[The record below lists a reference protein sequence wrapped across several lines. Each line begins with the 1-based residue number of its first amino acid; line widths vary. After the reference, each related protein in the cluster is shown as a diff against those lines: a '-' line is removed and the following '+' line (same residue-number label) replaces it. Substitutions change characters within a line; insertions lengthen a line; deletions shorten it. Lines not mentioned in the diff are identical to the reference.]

1 MDEKI
6 EVNSEPFEYT
16 LSIISGK
23 WKMVIMFWLW
33 KCGVMRYGE
42 LKKSVK
48 SITHKMLSSQLKE
61 LQADNII
68 VRMEYS
74 QVPPK
79 VEYFLSEKGV
89 SLMPILKEMCT
100 WGHLNFKGNDNI
112 NDCSNKKSTCI

>member
-1 MDEKI
+1 MDEKT
-6 EVNSEPFEYT
+6 EVDSEPFEYT

-33 KCGVMRYGE
+33 SCGVMRYGE

-48 SITHKMLSSQLKE
+48 GITHKMLSSQLKE
-61 LQADNII
+61 LEANDII
-68 VRMEYS
+68 VRKEYS

-89 SLMPILKEMCT
+89 SLMPILKEMCI
-100 WGHLNFKGNDNI
+100 WGHSNFKGSI
-112 NDCSNKKSTCI
+112 GIQ

>member
-1 MDEKI
+1 MDEKVEI
-6 EVNSEPFEYT
+6 NSKPFEYT

-33 KCGVMRYGE
+33 SYGVMRYGE

-61 LQADNII
+61 LEADDII
-68 VRMEYS
+68 VRTEYG

-79 VEYFLSEKGV
+79 VEYSSSEKGV
-89 SLMPILKEMCT
+89 SLMPILKQMCI
-100 WGHLNFKGNDNI
+100 WGHSNFKNL
-112 NDCSNKKSTCI
+112 S

>member
-33 KCGVMRYGE
+33 KCEVMRYGE

-61 LQADNII
+61 LEADNII
-68 VRMEYS
+68 VRIEYS

-79 VEYFLSEKGV
+79 VEYSLSEKGV
-89 SLMPILKEMCT
+89 SLMPILKEMCI
-100 WGHLNFKGNDNI
+100 WGHSNFNESI
-112 NDCSNKKSTCI
+112 ETQSNK